1 MHIRICTCVYAHRIY
16 ITVLVPLTS
25 SRAQPL
31 VGCDKQPHVHTTSE
45 SESDSQPRRERE
57 KERGKGRG
65 FSSSILKRPPRD
77 GRFDRVLNSRPP
89 WISFF
94 FFFFVPFP
102 FLYLLNTLVRSYWYA
117 WLRYGRR
124 FFEGI
129 GIIVRLREI
138 YLIIRLNRMFHLCE
152 GEEVIV
158 TMIKMKIFRR
168 FFEEIGIIVRLREI
182 YLIIRLNRRNY
193 CNNDKVQ

>member
-1 MHIRICTCVYAHRIY
+1 MKSYLFVYVSLSAVCTLSRRCTAHAATAHRIYARVCEHIYVRVCIYIYICVYVYIHIYIYMHIRICTCVYAHRIY

-89 WISFF
+89 
-94 FFFFVPFP
+94 
-102 FLYLLNTLVRSYWYA
+102 
-117 WLRYGRR
+117 
-124 FFEGI
+124 
-129 GIIVRLREI
+129 
-138 YLIIRLNRMFHLCE
+138 
-152 GEEVIV
+152 
-158 TMIKMKIFRR
+158 
-168 FFEEIGIIVRLREI
+168 
-182 YLIIRLNRRNY
+182 
-193 CNNDKVQ
+193 